1 MRGTLTSHAMRTT
14 NSDSE
19 VPVVQSAQER
29 NAIKCVPVSAVDTA
43 KEKPAKAK
51 LPPLVA
57 CGRDKQASPDGC

>member
-1 MRGTLTSHAMRTT
+1 
-14 NSDSE
+14 
-19 VPVVQSAQER
+19 VVVQPAQER

-57 CGRDKQASPDGC
+57 TDATSKLIPMDVKAGDRALFGAGAPR